1 MTPTNRIL
9 LLFTMLLALS
19 NSALADD
26 DILDYYHHAVDLPGN
41 SANDLERLANL
52 LNYQTLEEA
61 IVLCEQIIDDNI
73 ALQETNPLAYS
84 KLIANLGMI
93 LNYGE
98 YYENSLE
105 ILDRAESIMVRSLPQ
120 FSPHLIS
127 ILMPKASTLVSLNR
141 TEEARQALRQ
151 AQHITH
157 RDDGVYS
164 PDQLP
169 MVNQLFEL
177 SLQNGNVMDADQQQ
191 FFTLRVSERAFGRES
206 EALLPTLEKLGRYFA
221 YRAVAS
227 SKSED
232 PAMRYQQEGLFR
244 TTFELYDRAIKIIED
259 NYGPNDLRLVNSLQ
273 GVAQARLM
281 QRENSKSEQAL
292 ERALF
297 VIERN
302 PTTDLP
308 DRIEA
313 IIKMGDLY
321 TLTSDSRASETYL
334 RAWNL
339 MEENP
344 DYNWLKTQAFGAPT
358 RLYPRAQSVVYLD
371 RMPSKADGS
380 KLFIDAEYTVRV
392 DGKVGDV
399 KLLAKNVPN
408 EQVKRLR
415 SNLSQARFRPRIVDG
430 EIVETANLI
439 IHQTFRV
446 NEALSPPP
454 R

>member
-1 MTPTNRIL
+1 
-9 LLFTMLLALS
+9 MLLVLS
-19 NSALADD
+19 NSALADE

-61 IVLCEQIIDDNI
+61 IVLCEQIIDVNI

-93 LNYGE
+93 LNYGA

-105 ILDRAESIMVRSLPQ
+105 TLDRAESIMVRSLPQ

-127 ILMPKASTLVSLNR
+127 ILMPKASTLMSLNR

-151 AQHITH
+151 AQHITR

-169 MVNQLFEL
+169 MVNQLFVL
-177 SLQNGNVMDADQQQ
+177 SLQNGNVMDADKQQ

-221 YRAVAS
+221 YRAVTS
-227 SKSED
+227 SQFED
-232 PAMRYQQEGLFR
+232 PDMRYQQEGLFR

-273 GVAQARLM
+273 GVSQARLM
-281 QRENSKSEQAL
+281 QRANSKSEQAL

-297 VIERN
+297 VIESN

-321 TLTSDSRASETYL
+321 TRTSDSRASETYL

-371 RMPSKADGS
+371 RMPSTADGS
-380 KLFIDAEYTVRV
+380 ELFIDAEYTVRV

-408 EQVKRLR
+408 EQLKRFR

>member
-1 MTPTNRIL
+1 MMPTNRIL
-9 LLFTMLLALS
+9 LLFTMLFALS

-105 ILDRAESIMVRSLPQ
+105 TLDRAESIMVRSLPQ

-127 ILMPKASTLVSLNR
+127 ILMPKASTLMSLNR
-141 TEEARQALRQ
+141 TEEAREALRQ
-151 AQHITH
+151 AQHLTH

-169 MVNQLFEL
+169 MVNQLVKL
-177 SLQNGNVMDADQQQ
+177 SFQNGNVMDADQQQ

-206 EALLPTLEKLGRYFA
+206 EALLPTLGKLGRYFA
-221 YRAVAS
+221 QRAVTS
-227 SKSED
+227 SQSE
-232 PAMRYQQEGLFR
+232 REKLFR

-281 QRENSKSEQAL
+281 QRANSKSEQAL

-297 VIERN
+297 VIESN

-308 DRIEA
+308 DRIDA

-344 DYNWLKTQAFGAPT
+344 DYNWLKTQTFGAPT
-358 RLYPRAQSVVYLD
+358 RLYPSAQSVVYLD

-380 KLFIDAEYTVRV
+380 ELFIDAEYTVRT

-408 EQVKRLR
+408 EQVRRLR
-415 SNLSQARFRPRIVDG
+415 SHLSVARFRPRIVNG

-439 IHQTFRV
+439 INQTFRV
-446 NEALSPPP
+446 NEVLTPPQQ
-454 R
+454 

>member
-1 MTPTNRIL
+1 M
-9 LLFTMLLALS
+9 LFALS

-105 ILDRAESIMVRSLPQ
+105 TLDRAESIMVRSLPQ

-127 ILMPKASTLVSLNR
+127 ILMPKASTLMSLNR

-177 SLQNGNVMDADQQQ
+177 SFQNGNVMDADQQQ

-206 EALLPTLEKLGRYFA
+206 EALLPTLGKLGRYFA
-221 YRAVAS
+221 YRAVTS
-227 SKSED
+227 SQFED

-281 QRENSKSEQAL
+281 QRANSKSEQAL

-297 VIERN
+297 VIESN

-380 KLFIDAEYTVRV
+380 QLFIDAEYTVRV

-415 SNLSQARFRPRIVDG
+415 WNLSQARFRPRIVDG

-439 IHQTFRV
+439 MHQTFRV

>member
-1 MTPTNRIL
+1 MMPPNRIL
-9 LLFTMLLALS
+9 LLLTTLLALS
-19 NSALADD
+19 NSAVAEE
-26 DILDYYHHAVDLPGN
+26 DILDYYNHSLDLPGD
-41 SANDLERLANL
+41 SAIDFERLGNL

-61 IVLCEQIIDDNI
+61 IVLCEQIIDDNTD
-73 ALQETNPLAYS
+73 LEETNPLAYG

-98 YYENSLE
+98 YYENA
-105 ILDRAESIMVRSLPQ
+105 LDTLNRAEALIVQSLPQ
-120 FSPHLIS
+120 FSPELIS
-127 ILMPKASTLVSLNR
+127 VLMPKASTLMSLNQ
-141 TEEARQALRQ
+141 TEEAREALRE

-169 MVNQLFEL
+169 MVNQLFEI
-177 SLQNGNVMDADQQQ
+177 SFQNGDVMAADQQQ

-206 EALLPTLEKLGRYFA
+206 EALLPTLEKLGQYFA
-221 YRAVAS
+221 YRAVTS
-227 SKSED
+227 SQFEE
-232 PAMRYQQEGLFR
+232 PALRYQQEALFR
-244 TTFELYDRAIKIIED
+244 ESLDLYDRAIKIIED

-273 GVAQARLM
+273 GIAQARLM
-281 QRENSKSEQAL
+281 QRANSKSEQAL

-297 VIERN
+297 VIESN
-302 PTTDLP
+302 PTTDLL

-313 IIKMGDLY
+313 IIRMGDLY
-321 TLTSDSRASETYL
+321 TRTSDDRAGETYL
-334 RAWNL
+334 RAWSL

-344 DYNWLKTQAFGAPT
+344 DYKWLKTQAFGAPT

-371 RMPSKADGS
+371 RRPRTADGS
-380 KLFIDAEYTVRV
+380 ELFIDAEYTVRT

-408 EQVKRLR
+408 EQVRRLR
-415 SNLSQARFRPRIVDG
+415 SHLSVARFRPRIVNG

-454 R
+454 